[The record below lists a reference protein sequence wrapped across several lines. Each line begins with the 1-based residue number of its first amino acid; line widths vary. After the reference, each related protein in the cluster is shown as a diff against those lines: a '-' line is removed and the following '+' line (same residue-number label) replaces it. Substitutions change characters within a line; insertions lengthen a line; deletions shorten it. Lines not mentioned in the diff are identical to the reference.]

1 MRGAGVWVWVAGRKL
16 SLVGRSVRG
25 VFQVGFEVPPEV
37 VWPGGDDVV
46 EPWVTG
52 ADARVQPSGEGVPA
66 GVVVDWVGRAPVSGW
81 SVGLLDAVPVAELS
95 GRELVAALAE
105 WDRVEAFAAAR
116 KVALIAELAG
126 VSRERGDP
134 HTSDLEFVPH
144 EVAMALRMPLGAAQ
158 TEVHRASRLVTHL
171 PGTWAAFRAGELNA
185 RHAARMVEA
194 TGMLDAAGCA
204 VVETTVLPRVAEQT
218 PGQLG
223 GAAARAA
230 ARVDPVGFAERHAR
244 AAADSDVRCEPDRDA
259 MAFLTA
265 RMPLIDALE
274 IQRAVDAY
282 ADAGKRGGDT
292 RALGV
297 LRAEGLRVFA
307 ERYLSA
313 PDAPKTHSRPIE
325 VHIAASVETMLGLAD
340 HPGEIPGVGPV
351 PAGLIREMARAA
363 KLRWLTIDSG
373 NGRLLDY
380 GPTSYR
386 VPPAMAAE
394 VAASYPLSVG
404 PGSTVPAIRADLDH
418 VIAHPEGPTHRT
430 NLSRSTVAGTA
441 GKPTPGSPSPVTPT
455 APSTGP
461 VPSANTAGSTPSTTG
476 SAPTRKPTPTPP
488 KAPTRRNPAAGGGR
502 WGRSLGAV
510 TGGGG
515 VRH

>member
-1 MRGAGVWVWVAGRKL
+1 MIAGLKL

-37 VWPGGDDVV
+37 VWPGGDEVV

-52 ADARVQPSGEGVPA
+52 ADARVHPSGEGVPA
-66 GVVVDWVGRAPVSGW
+66 GLVVDWVGRAPVSGW
-81 SVGLLDAVPVAELS
+81 SVGLLDAVPVEQLS

-116 KVALIAELAG
+116 KLALIAELAG

-134 HTSDLEFVPH
+134 GISDREFVPH

-171 PGTWAAFRAGELNA
+171 PGTWAALSVGDINA

-204 VVETTVLPRVAEQT
+204 AVETTVLPRASEQT
-218 PGQLG
+218 PGQLA

-244 AAADSDVRCEPDRDA
+244 AAADSDVCCEPDRDA
-259 MAFLTA
+259 MAFLSA
-265 RMPLIDALE
+265 RMPLVDALE
-274 IQRAVDAY
+274 IQRAVDGY
-282 ADAGKRGGDT
+282 ADAAKRGGDT
-292 RALGV
+292 RPLGV

-325 VHIAASVETMLGLAD
+325 VHIAVSVETMLGLAD

-351 PAGLIREMARAA
+351 PAELIREMARTA
-363 KLRWLTIDSG
+363 KLRWLTIDG
-373 NGRLLDY
+373 DNGRLLDY

-386 VPPAMAAE
+386 VPPAIAAA
-394 VAASYPLSVG
+394 VAASYPLSAG
-404 PGSTVPAIRADLDH
+404 PGSTVPAIRTDLDH
-418 VIAHPEGPTHRT
+418 VIPHPVGPTHPT
-430 NLSRSTVAGTA
+430 NLVPLDRGWHRGKTHAGFTL
-441 GKPTPGSPSPVTPT
+441 T
-455 APSTGP
+455 
-461 VPSANTAGSTPSTTG
+461 
-476 SAPTRKPTPTPP
+476 
-488 KAPTRRNPAAGGGR
+488 RNPDGTLDWTSPLGQHR
-502 WGRSLGAV
+502 RSYPFDYRLGPDPEPPEPDPP
-510 TGGGG
+510 
-515 VRH
+515 